1 MPRPHECLGVEWL
14 RHLLG
19 SLRSRLEDREL
30 GLPLGHGLTL
40 LFRSYLSVLCYVWV
54 GKADVV
60 NVVVVI
66 IGLLMDSIVQ
76 WILVV

>member
-1 MPRPHECLGVEWL
+1 M
-14 RHLLG
+14 
-19 SLRSRLEDREL
+19 RSRLEDREL
-30 GLPLGHGLTL
+30 GLSLGHGLTL
-40 LFRSYLSVLCYVWV
+40 LFCSYLAVLCYVWV

-66 IGLLMDSIVQ
+66 IGLLVDAIVQ